1 MSLSSRI
8 CLQIDMNKADRR
20 SVLGTGPEPE
30 RGKARLPR
38 ARRRRLLTIDPLESR
53 TAPSAGLVP
62 TAGISPAVE
71 VASQVSTGRPARLAR
86 IETLAKL
93 AYIWGLPAESV
104 YRFSKYNQLVTAP
117 LNTLAYNMAPAAWN
131 NAATNAGNASVLYF
145 YAALDLTRTDL
156 VYTIPSTNADF
167 QITQIL
173 DNFTNV
179 VSDPGTRTFPTGD
192 TTSFLLVGPNSP
204 YAKKTEV
211 TLKGFNFR
219 VIALDTNRGEMLL
232 RLYADTLA
240 PASSEKS
247 VSNIFKNFGT
257 QFTLN
262 TLKQFQSNGNKPVP
276 PASYNRMTPTPEQIA
291 RAAKWQNSPT
301 NAVVFFK
308 QMGQSLRLNPL
319 PTRRTGLSGL
329 PLSKLPP
336 YIAPQADANRRYFV
350 PASGQQSTLAL
361 FRPIGLTQNGFRIP
375 KSWGAAEIA
384 ALQKGFEEGQAAIQ
398 AKLKSTP
405 TAATNYWSYINQG
418 WGTYANT
425 PSGYL
430 LRSGGVI
437 AGGFPNLP
445 VDALYAA
452 SFTNNAS
459 LTPLDGNN
467 TYSLTFLP
475 PQPPYSSFPVTGIL
489 PPLALYPAGSPNA
502 GSPIGFWSITLYQP
516 DSKQAAAP
524 FISQASVLNTA
535 YSHADTRVVAID
547 PSTNMITVA
556 ASDVGPLQ
564 AMTAIMF
571 DAGASYYGLTANVP
585 YYITAPPTQSGSN
598 FSFQISTQWIQ
609 KLSADGVPIQFSGGP
624 GAIVPLTTP
633 LNPSHP
639 LLYGV
644 IQPVSQLGLAQ
655 IEDGSLQKNDG
666 SRPGYPAGTYT
677 IWLSPTLPD
686 GVPATNW
693 IPTPSTAY
701 LGSIYGLNQLME
713 TSTYI
718 EPIIRMYYPQLGN
731 DPPSILPLPP
741 GGNYPNGLP
750 SSYLFP
756 PLILVS

>member
-1 MSLSSRI
+1 MGLIHRVTVALRTVIGVANRGVAMPSRRGVRRTRHHAAAVVLETLEDRALLSAS
-8 CLQIDMNKADRR
+8 
-20 SVLGTGPEPE
+20 S
-30 RGKARLPR
+30 
-38 ARRRRLLTIDPLESR
+38 
-53 TAPSAGLVP
+53 PSAGLVP
-62 TAGISPAVE
+62 TAGISPAAE
-71 VASQVSTGRPARLAR
+71 VASQVSTGRPARLAK

-179 VSDPGTRTFPTGD
+179 VSDPGTRTFPTND
-192 TTSFLLVGPNSP
+192 PTTSFLLVGPNSP
-204 YAKKTEV
+204 YAHKTDV
-211 TLKGFNFR
+211 TLKGFTFT

-232 RLYADTLA
+232 RLFADTLA
-240 PASSEKS
+240 PASSENS
-247 VSNIFKNFGT
+247 VSNIFKNLGT

-276 PASYNRMTPTPEQIA
+276 PASYNRTTPTPEQIA

-329 PLSKLPP
+329 PLSKLPS

-361 FRPIGLTQNGFRIP
+361 FRSIGLTQNGFTIP

-398 AKLKSTP
+398 AKLKSSP

-425 PSGYL
+425 PSGYV
-430 LRSGGVI
+430 LRAGGVI

-475 PQPPYSSFPVTGIL
+475 PQSSYSSFPVTGIL
-489 PPLALYPAGSPNA
+489 PPLALNSDE
-502 GSPIGFWSITLYQP
+502 FP
-516 DSKQAAAP
+516 DR
-524 FISQASVLNTA
+524 VLVD
-535 YSHADTRVVAID
+535 HA
-547 PSTNMITVA
+547 
-556 ASDVGPLQ
+556 
-564 AMTAIMF
+564 
-571 DAGASYYGLTANVP
+571 
-585 YYITAPPTQSGSN
+585 
-598 FSFQISTQWIQ
+598 
-609 KLSADGVPIQFSGGP
+609 LSARQLASGRAVSFAGERVEHGVFASRYSGRCDRPIHQHDHGGCIECRPAP
-624 GAIVPLTTP
+624 GEHGDHVRRRGERLRFDPERAVLHR
-633 LNPSHP
+633 LHAHP
-639 LLYGV
+639 ER
-644 IQPVSQLGLAQ
+644 Q
-655 IEDGSLQKNDG
+655 
-666 SRPGYPAGTYT
+666 
-677 IWLSPTLPD
+677 
-686 GVPATNW
+686 
-693 IPTPSTAY
+693 
-701 LGSIYGLNQLME
+701 
-713 TSTYI
+713 
-718 EPIIRMYYPQLGN
+718 
-731 DPPSILPLPP
+731 
-741 GGNYPNGLP
+741 
-750 SSYLFP
+750 
-756 PLILVS
+756 